1 VPRVTRPLALA
12 ALLALASAAA
22 VPAAVARMLVIRL
35 KSVTVA
41 RSIKDVPPKGPS
53 RGDVYSGRFGLLN
66 VVPQLGRNAGAAV
79 GTEHS
84 SLKLTSRTMAIVSGV
99 VTLPGGTIVYSGRG
113 RLGSNAPI
121 PVVDGTGR
129 FAGARGTLTVG
140 NGTSPLNTYRL
151 TLP

>member
-1 VPRVTRPLALA
+1 VPRVTRPLTLA

-22 VPAAVARMLVIRL
+22 VPAAVARMLVIRV

-53 RGDVYSGRFGLLN
+53 RGDVYSARFRLLN
-66 VVPQLGRNAGAAV
+66 VVPQFGRKAGAAV
-79 GTEHS
+79 ATEHS
-84 SLKLTSRTMAIVSGV
+84 SLKLTSRTMAVVSGV
-99 VTLPGGTIVYSGRG
+99 VTLPGGTIAYSGKG

-121 PVVDGTGR
+121 PVVGGTGR

-151 TLP
+151 TFP

>member
-1 VPRVTRPLALA
+1 
-12 ALLALASAAA
+12 
-22 VPAAVARMLVIRL
+22 MLVIRL

-53 RGDVYSGRFGLLN
+53 RGDVYSARFRLLN
-66 VVPQLGRNAGAAV
+66 VVPQFGRNAGAAV

-84 SLKLTSRTMAIVSGV
+84 SLELPSRTMAVVSGV
-99 VTLPGGTIVYSGRG
+99 VTLPDGTIAYRGRG
-113 RLGSNAPI
+113 RLGSNVPI
-121 PVVDGTGR
+121 PVVGGTGR